1 MSGRPI
7 RLLTIMYRNM
17 KTPKKSNELS
27 SLTNL
32 RVNDNGN

>member
-1 MSGRPI
+1 MSGWPR

-17 KTPKKSNELS
+17 KTPKKSDELS

-32 RVNDNGN
+32 RDNDNDN